1 VWGNYKPCKSA
12 VIVLGRKESRREE
25 RRRKEKKR
33 REK

>member
-25 RRRKEKKR
+25 RRRMCGGDGN
-33 REK
+33 